1 MATPGFPILLPNH
14 LSVVS
19 YLANHSSSFSAPHR
33 CHFFR
38 VAISVPP
45 RLSPRS
51 SQATCTVITCLR
63 VGHAP
68 PQLNPDHWRQMCF
81 IHLCSPC
88 TLQVPTSSINVFYR
102 IIIYWGTFYNQS
114 NLRHTK
120 MKKKPFVFKEVSWGD
135 RGIQQLT
142 LKPSTSLR
150 VNSGLRT
157 TNYEHT
163 EGFGPWPFLICFVF
177 WFRMPMLEC

>member
-1 MATPGFPILLPNH
+1 MSLLQGSH
-14 LSVVS
+14 LCPPKTESQVLPS
-19 YLANHSSSFSAPHR
+19 HLHCDYLFT
-33 CHFFR
+33 CW
-38 VAISVPP
+38 P
-45 RLSPRS
+45 R
-51 SQATCTVITCLR
+51 
-63 VGHAP
+63 P

-177 WFRMPMLEC
+177 WFRMPILEC